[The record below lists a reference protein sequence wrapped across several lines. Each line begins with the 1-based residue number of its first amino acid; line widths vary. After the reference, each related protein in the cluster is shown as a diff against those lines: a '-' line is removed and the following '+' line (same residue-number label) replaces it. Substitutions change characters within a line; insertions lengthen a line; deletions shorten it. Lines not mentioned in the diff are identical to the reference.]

1 MRIIR
6 TGATRNPTMEFCYT
20 FDPIIINECGCFVLC
35 IVFGYIIGTVLNSRS
50 SKDIVRFTSHDW
62 VLEIQN
68 EILTV
73 LARSRVHLKYSE
85 IGKKLG
91 LNETCVSK
99 TKFKDAVIMV
109 LCEDLVESGRLKVS
123 ETIGWPYLQL
133 VDK

>member
-1 MRIIR
+1 
-6 TGATRNPTMEFCYT
+6 MEFCYT
-20 FDPIIINECGCFVLC
+20 FDPILINEVGVFVLC
-35 IVFGYIIGTVLNSRS
+35 IMLGYIIGAVLNTHK
-50 SKDIVRFTSHDW
+50 SKDEDVVHFSSSDW

-68 EILTV
+68 EIVSVLTE
-73 LARSRVHLKYSE
+73 SRVHLKYSE

-99 TKFKDAVIMV
+99 TKFKDAMIMV
-109 LCEDLVESGRLKVS
+109 LCEDLVESGTLKAS

>member
-1 MRIIR
+1 
-6 TGATRNPTMEFCYT
+6 MEFCYT
-20 FDPIIINECGCFVLC
+20 FDPILINEAGVFVLC
-35 IVFGYIIGTVLNSRS
+35 IMLGYIIGAVLNTHK
-50 SKDIVRFTSHDW
+50 SKDVVHFSSRDW

-68 EILTV
+68 EIVSVLTE
-73 LARSRVHLKYSE
+73 SRVHLKYSE

-109 LCEDLVESGRLKVS
+109 LCEDLVESGTLKAS

>member
-1 MRIIR
+1 
-6 TGATRNPTMEFCYT
+6 MEFCYT
-20 FDPIIINECGCFVLC
+20 FDPILINEVGVFVLC
-35 IVFGYIIGTVLNSRS
+35 IMLGYIIGAVLNTHN
-50 SKDIVRFTSHDW
+50 SKDVVHFSSSDW

-68 EILTV
+68 EIVSVLTE
-73 LARSRVHLKYSE
+73 SRVHLKYSE

-109 LCEDLVESGRLKVS
+109 LCEDLVESGTLKAS

>member
-1 MRIIR
+1 VRIIR
-6 TGATRNPTMEFCYT
+6 TGATRNLTMEFCYT
-20 FDPIIINECGCFVLC
+20 FDPIIINEGGRFVLC
-35 IVFGYIIGTVLNSRS
+35 IVFGYIIGTVLNSRKT
-50 SKDIVRFTSHDW
+50 KDVVRFSSRDW

-73 LARSRVHLKYSE
+73 IAESRVHLKYSE

-99 TKFKDAVIMV
+99 TKFKDAAIMV
-109 LCEDLVESGRLKVS
+109 LCEDLIERGRIKAS